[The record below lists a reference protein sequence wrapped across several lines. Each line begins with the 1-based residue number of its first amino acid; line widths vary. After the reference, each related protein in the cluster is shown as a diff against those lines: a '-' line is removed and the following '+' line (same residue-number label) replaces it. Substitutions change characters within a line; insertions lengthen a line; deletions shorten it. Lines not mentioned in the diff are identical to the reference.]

1 MGAESLGAGA
11 LPASIVQVAA
21 RIVRRCGEH
30 SGQDAPLLTAAC
42 ALALHQLSQ
51 GHTRIDMSDE
61 GRVLLAPREPRD
73 GTDRI
78 EVAVPAP
85 IRESVMRAAG
95 RGSALVSRME
105 VSDGAAAVTPLVVEG
120 EFLSLARCRDD
131 ECALAKALCARAQVL
146 ADSGARVGAVRELVD
161 AWGDGALDDAQR
173 RAVLCSAERGLTIVT
188 GGPGTGKTTVAA
200 RIAAAHVHVR
210 AARGEQASLRL
221 LAPTGKAA
229 SRLSE
234 SFAAAA
240 SALPEAHGAALRG
253 CLATTV
259 HAALLG
265 REGEGL
271 GRATMVILDEASMV
285 DLALMRR
292 LVDAVGTDATLVV
305 LGDRN
310 QLASVEA
317 GTVLADMTEPNS
329 AIADSVIRLE
339 RSHRFAG
346 ESPVGKLARAVL
358 EGDADR
364 ALASLGAGTGA
375 GAGTV
380 DGGAAGGSGAAQSSD
395 ASSSVTLV
403 DCRSDQSIIR
413 ATLDIFRARARSTAI
428 LCAHRHGTTGTL
440 EVNRL
445 CADASGAPLS
455 DPLSAVHWDG
465 RPVIVTENDRA
476 LGLMNGDVGVMR
488 AGPDGRLAGW
498 FPGRDGAVPAPILP
512 AVESAYALTVHK
524 SQGSEFDHVAIVL
537 PAGPSPILSRE
548 LIFTGITRARQS
560 VTIVGPPDRVREAI
574 GRQVA
579 RASGLSDRLRIG

>member
-1 MGAESLGAGA
+1 MGAESIGAGL
-11 LPASIVQVAA
+11 LPPAIVQVAA
-21 RIVRRCGEH
+21 RIVRRCSEH
-30 SGQDAPLLTAAC
+30 SGQDALPLTAAC

-51 GHTRIDMSDE
+51 GHTRIDMSDA

-146 ADSGARVGAVRELVD
+146 ADSGARVCAVRQLVD
-161 AWGDGALDDAQR
+161 AWGDGALDAAQR
-173 RAVLCSAERGLTIVT
+173 QAVLCSAERGLTIVT

-200 RIAAAHVHVR
+200 RIAAAHVHAR
-210 AARGEQASLRL
+210 AASRGHASLRL

-240 SALPEAHGAALRG
+240 SALPEAHGGALRG

-265 REGEGL
+265 REGGGL
-271 GRATMVILDEASMV
+271 SRATMVILDEASMV
-285 DLALMRR
+285 DLSLMRR
-292 LVDAVGTDATLVV
+292 LVDSVATGATLVV
-305 LGDRN
+305 LGDGN

-317 GTVLADMTEPNS
+317 GTVLADMTEPQS

-358 EGDADR
+358 DGDADR

-375 GAGTV
+375 GGGT
-380 DGGAAGGSGAAQSSD
+380 AAGSGAAQ
-395 ASSSVTLV
+395 ASGASASVTLV

-440 EVNRL
+440 ELNRL

-488 AGPDGRLAGW
+488 TGPDGRLVGT
-498 FPGRDGAVPAPILP
+498 FPGREGAVPAAILP

-537 PAGPSPILSRE
+537 PSGPSPILSRE

-560 VTIVGPPDRVREAI
+560 VTIVGPPERVREAI

>member
-1 MGAESLGAGA
+1 MGVESVGTGL
-11 LPASIVQVAA
+11 LPPAIVQVAA

-30 SGQDAPLLTAAC
+30 SGQDAPPLTAAC

-51 GHTRIDMSDE
+51 GHTRIDMSDA

-73 GTDRI
+73 GTERI

-95 RGSALVSRME
+95 RGSALVSRMQ
-105 VSDGAAAVTPLVVEG
+105 VPDGSAAVTPLVVEG

-131 ECALAKALCARAQVL
+131 ECALAQALRARAKVW
-146 ADSGARVGAVRELVD
+146 ADSAARVGVVRGLMSS
-161 AWGDGALDDAQR
+161 WGSGALDDAQR
-173 RAVLCSAERGLTIVT
+173 RAVLCSAERGLTVVT

-200 RIAAAHVHVR
+200 RIAAAHAHVR
-210 AARGEQASLRL
+210 AADGGKASLRL

-234 SFAAAA
+234 SFASAA

-265 REGEGL
+265 REGGGL

-285 DLALMRR
+285 DLSLMRR
-292 LVDAVGTDATLVV
+292 LVDSVANDATLVV
-305 LGDRN
+305 LGDRS

-317 GTVLADMTEPNS
+317 GTVLADMTEPGS

-339 RSHRFAG
+339 RSHRFAS
-346 ESPVGKLARAVL
+346 ESPIGLLARAVL

-364 ALASLGAGTGA
+364 VLASLGAETAA
-375 GAGTV
+375 G
-380 DGGAAGGSGAAQSSD
+380 GGAADGPSAARAPD
-395 ASSSVTLV
+395 APAGVTLV

-413 ATLDIFRARARSTAI
+413 ATLDIFRARTRSTAI
-428 LCAHRHGTTGTL
+428 LCAHRHGVTGTL

-445 CADASGAPLS
+445 CAEASGAPLS
-455 DPLSAVHWDG
+455 DPLSAAHWDG

-488 AGPDGRLAGW
+488 AAPDGRLEGR

>member
-1 MGAESLGAGA
+1 MGAESIGAGL
-11 LPASIVQVAA
+11 LPPAIVQVAA
-21 RIVRRCGEH
+21 RIVRRCSEH
-30 SGQDAPLLTAAC
+30 SGQDALPLTAAC

-51 GHTRIDMSDE
+51 GHTRIDMSDA

-85 IRESVMRAAG
+85 IRESVMRAGG

-131 ECALAKALCARAQVL
+131 ECALAKALRARTQAL
-146 ADSGARVGAVRELVD
+146 SDSGARIGAVRQMVA
-161 AWGDGALDDAQR
+161 AWGDGALDAAQQ

-200 RIAAAHVHVR
+200 RIAAAHAHVR

-265 REGEGL
+265 REGGGL

-285 DLALMRR
+285 DLSLMRR
-292 LVDAVGTDATLVV
+292 LVDSVATGATLVV
-305 LGDRN
+305 LGDGN

-317 GTVLADMTEPNS
+317 GTVLADMTEPQS
-329 AIADSVIRLE
+329 AIAECVIRLE

-375 GAGTV
+375 GGGTA
-380 DGGAAGGSGAAQSSD
+380 DGSGAAQASD
-395 ASSSVTLV
+395 ASASVTLV

-440 EVNRL
+440 ELNRL

-488 AGPDGRLAGW
+488 TGPDGRLEGT
-498 FPGRDGAVPAPILP
+498 FPGREGAVPAAILP

-537 PAGPSPILSRE
+537 PSGPSPILSRE

-560 VTIVGPPDRVREAI
+560 VTIVGPPARVREAI

>member
-1 MGAESLGAGA
+1 MGAESIGAGL
-11 LPASIVQVAA
+11 LPPAIVQVAA
-21 RIVRRCGEH
+21 RIVRRCSEH
-30 SGQDAPLLTAAC
+30 SGQDALPLTAAC

-51 GHTRIDMSDE
+51 GHTRIDMSDA

-85 IRESVMRAAG
+85 IRESLMRAAG

-131 ECALAKALCARAQVL
+131 ECALAKALRARTQAL
-146 ADSGARVGAVRELVD
+146 SDSGARIGAVRQMVA
-161 AWGDGALDDAQR
+161 AWGDGALDAAQQ

-200 RIAAAHVHVR
+200 RIAAAHAHVR

-265 REGEGL
+265 REGGGL

-285 DLALMRR
+285 DLSLMRR
-292 LVDAVGTDATLVV
+292 LVDSVATGATLVV
-305 LGDRN
+305 LGDGN

-317 GTVLADMTEPNS
+317 GTVLADMTEPQS
-329 AIADSVIRLE
+329 AIAECVIRLE

-375 GAGTV
+375 GGGTA
-380 DGGAAGGSGAAQSSD
+380 DGSGAAQASD
-395 ASSSVTLV
+395 ASASVTLV

-440 EVNRL
+440 ELNRL

-488 AGPDGRLAGW
+488 TGPDGRLEGT
-498 FPGRDGAVPAPILP
+498 FPGREGAVPAAILP

-537 PAGPSPILSRE
+537 PSGPSPILSRE

-560 VTIVGPPDRVREAI
+560 VTIVGPPERVREAI

>member
-1 MGAESLGAGA
+1 MGAESIGAGL
-11 LPASIVQVAA
+11 LPPAIVQVAA
-21 RIVRRCGEH
+21 RIVRRCSEH
-30 SGQDAPLLTAAC
+30 SGQDALPLTAAC

-51 GHTRIDMSDE
+51 GHTRIDMSDA

-85 IRESVMRAAG
+85 IRESLMRAAG

-131 ECALAKALCARAQVL
+131 ECALAKALRARTQAL
-146 ADSGARVGAVRELVD
+146 ADSGARIGAVRQMVA
-161 AWGDGALDDAQR
+161 AWGDGALDAAQQ

-200 RIAAAHVHVR
+200 RIAAAHAHVR

-265 REGEGL
+265 REGGGL

-285 DLALMRR
+285 DLSLMRR
-292 LVDAVGTDATLVV
+292 LVDSVATGATLVV
-305 LGDRN
+305 LGDGN

-317 GTVLADMTEPNS
+317 GTVLADMTEPQS
-329 AIADSVIRLE
+329 AIAECVIRLE

-375 GAGTV
+375 GGGTA
-380 DGGAAGGSGAAQSSD
+380 DGSGAAQASD
-395 ASSSVTLV
+395 ASASVTLV

-440 EVNRL
+440 ELNRL

-488 AGPDGRLAGW
+488 TGPDGRLEGT
-498 FPGRDGAVPAPILP
+498 FPGREGAVPAAILP

-537 PAGPSPILSRE
+537 PSGPSPILSRE

-560 VTIVGPPDRVREAI
+560 VTIVGPPERVREAI

>member
-1 MGAESLGAGA
+1 MGAESIGAGL
-11 LPASIVQVAA
+11 LPPAIVQVAA
-21 RIVRRCGEH
+21 RIVRRCSEH
-30 SGQDAPLLTAAC
+30 SGQDALPLTAAC

-51 GHTRIDMSDE
+51 GHTRIDMSDA

-131 ECALAKALCARAQVL
+131 ECALAKALRARTQAL
-146 ADSGARVGAVRELVD
+146 ADSGARIGAVRQMVA
-161 AWGDGALDDAQR
+161 AWGDGALDAAQQ

-200 RIAAAHVHVR
+200 RIAAAHAHVR

-265 REGEGL
+265 REGGGL

-285 DLALMRR
+285 DLSLMRR
-292 LVDAVGTDATLVV
+292 LVDSVATGATLVV
-305 LGDRN
+305 LGDGN

-317 GTVLADMTEPNS
+317 GTVLADMTEPQS
-329 AIADSVIRLE
+329 AIAECVIRLE

-375 GAGTV
+375 GGGTA
-380 DGGAAGGSGAAQSSD
+380 DGSGAAQASD
-395 ASSSVTLV
+395 ASASVTLV

-440 EVNRL
+440 ELNRL

-488 AGPDGRLAGW
+488 TGPDGRLEGT
-498 FPGRDGAVPAPILP
+498 FPGREGAVPAAILP

-537 PAGPSPILSRE
+537 PSGPSPILSRE

-560 VTIVGPPDRVREAI
+560 VTIVGPPERVREAI